1 MNKTLVHFR
10 YNLADLFRMK
20 RYELSEEIINN
31 ELQRLINENT
41 NDINNLEWQC
51 KMIHLL
57 AQIQLNTD
65 KKKFA
70 IDTLRNAHN
79 TNQK

>member
-41 NDINNLEWQC
+41 NDMSN
-51 KMIHLL
+51 
-57 AQIQLNTD
+57 
-65 KKKFA
+65 
-70 IDTLRNAHN
+70 
-79 TNQK
+79 